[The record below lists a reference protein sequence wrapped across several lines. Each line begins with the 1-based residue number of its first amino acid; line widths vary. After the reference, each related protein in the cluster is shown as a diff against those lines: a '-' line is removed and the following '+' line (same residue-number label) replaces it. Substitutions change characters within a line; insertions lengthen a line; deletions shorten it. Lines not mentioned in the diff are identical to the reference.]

1 MTEKT
6 GMDGEIPAAV
16 REAAEKSIS
25 EARKAVERML
35 DATRDTMTAAE
46 ARGSSIRADGQ
57 AMSQKVMT
65 FTHANI
71 QSAFDLAERMA
82 RAKNVEEIMRLQA
95 EYATRQAANA
105 GQQTQELGS
114 AAARLTESMMKP
126 RG

>member
-1 MTEKT
+1 MADKS
-6 GMDGEIPAAV
+6 GMSGEIPAGV

-35 DATRDTMTAAE
+35 DATRDTMTATE
-46 ARGSSIRADGQ
+46 ARGATIRADSQ
-57 AMSQKVMT
+57 AMGQKVMS
-65 FTHANI
+65 FTQANI

-82 RAKNVEEIMRLQA
+82 RAKNVEEMMRLQT

-105 GQQTQELGS
+105 SQQVNELGS
-114 AAARLTESMMKP
+114 AGARLTESMMKP